1 MTLLVLPYYLTVVEA
16 VVVVVVVVVIIIP
29 IVNRKKKA
37 ITEGRNNK
45 YNCTVKVENV
55 VYRIYEVEELV

>member
-16 VVVVVVVVVIIIP
+16 VVVVVVVVVIIP

-45 YNCTVKVENV
+45 YNCTVKVEKV